1 MKRSHLL
8 VIATLILSACNSS
21 PEPSAQAQ
29 QHSVAPTYGAYMLVM
44 GKNYEAK
51 DLGAYAQALPSIYAK
66 YGGTYV
72 SFATDVDVAEG
83 TYDYQS
89 LIISGCHPKQ
99 RRVNFGT
106 LLNTPKPK
114 NFETVSENLMSS
126 LFLRLAPK
134 YESRFQIKRPE
145 PNGSGL

>member
-89 LIISGCHPKQ
+89 LIISGWP
-99 RRVNFGT
+99 
-106 LLNTPKPK
+106 
-114 NFETVSENLMSS
+114 SEAAAREFWDSPEYAKAKKLRDGIGEFDVIIVPALSS
-126 LFLRLAPK
+126 QVRK
-134 YESRFQIKRPE
+134 
-145 PNGSGL
+145 